1 MDSLLT
7 MRSESKNSLNRC
19 RQPPHGVTGAVP
31 EATFD
36 ALAAAARHR
45 RDRRRFR
52 AIAEPVRSVFD
63 IAAGV
68 DLAVVGQKR
77 DAVGKRE

>member
-1 MDSLLT
+1 M
-7 MRSESKNSLNRC
+7 N
-19 RQPPHGVTGAVP
+19 P
-31 EATFD
+31 FD
-36 ALAAAARHR
+36 ALAAAAQHR